1 MDTEKFILLFGCGAY
16 IFAVDCL
23 SIYQP
28 LFQLDRT
35 WFCLIQRL
43 SPFKEVRFLSK

>member
-1 MDTEKFILLFGCGAY
+1 MNTEKLILLFGYGAY

-28 LFQLDRT
+28 LFQHGAAARH
-35 WFCLIQRL
+35 R
-43 SPFKEVRFLSK
+43 R

>member
-1 MDTEKFILLFGCGAY
+1 MDTAKLILLFGGGAY

-28 LFQLDRT
+28 LF
-35 WFCLIQRL
+35 
-43 SPFKEVRFLSK
+43 